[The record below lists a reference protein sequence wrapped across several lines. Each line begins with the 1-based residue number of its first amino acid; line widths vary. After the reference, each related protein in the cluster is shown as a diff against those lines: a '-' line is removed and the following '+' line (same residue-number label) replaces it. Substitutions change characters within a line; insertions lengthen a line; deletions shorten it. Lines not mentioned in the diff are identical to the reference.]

1 MILRTIALKY
11 VSGNERPTSFEAR
24 PGTSFIELD
33 AELAPAVPFVLM
45 TLLYPDEVSSSDL
58 ARLAGPKA
66 ESGWRAELDVAGRSL
81 RISRGFTPASVLLEQ
96 RTNPAEPWAR
106 VAVGASDVRIALSDL
121 LKLPPPTVFEGLH
134 AWINV
139 CPPLEAIADTIA
151 TEDLGELELVG
162 TDALFD
168 DVFAGGSAK
177 RSLSADD
184 RMRVSDE
191 YRRAKTS
198 EFITDQIADTERRL
212 EEAIQKLGA
221 VVDSTGELASIQ
233 RALAN
238 APEVR
243 ELTRAE
249 REIFTE
255 PERRREELERR
266 CAALAAELAEVPVGQ
281 RAAAPQLVK
290 NALFMVGV
298 GLTAGVTM
306 ASLFGGEALRQLAFG
321 NIVAMGI
328 AFAGYLRHVQLLES
342 GSKAIR
348 RIAGLER
355 RSETAERERR
365 DFDRQVQA
373 LREELGMRSIA
384 EVDEARSRREQML
397 AKEDA
402 LRVAHEAAFASEA
415 YRKQESR
422 KVRIEKQLRA
432 LRQAS
437 ARIGDVTV
445 PAFELGTE
453 LEQAGIDPCV
463 VLWRP
468 DDERRELDR
477 MVKRLGQIASK
488 YRLVSEAG
496 LHPKTVASWL
506 KVASRILGR
515 PVEGLM
521 LTAEHALVDEH
532 GAPVLDAMSV
542 SEAIALVE
550 ALRMSLHLTLVKAS
564 APGIHPL
571 SIQVHARR
579 VPDEELRLR
588 LRKMYNGLGEKLQ
601 VVCID
606 TAT

>member
-11 VSGNERPTSFEAR
+11 VSGNERPTSFEVR
-24 PGTSFIELD
+24 PGTSFVELD
-33 AELAPAVPFVLM
+33 PELAPAIPFVLM

-58 ARLAGPKA
+58 ARLAGSKA
-66 ESGWRAELDVAGRSL
+66 ESGWRAEIDVAGRSL

-96 RTNPAEPWAR
+96 RTSPAEPWAR
-106 VAVGASDVRIALSDL
+106 VAIGASDVRVALADV

-134 AWINV
+134 AWVNV
-139 CPPLEAIADTIA
+139 SPPLTGLADTIA
-151 TEDLGELELVG
+151 TDDVGELELVG

-168 DVFAGGSAK
+168 DVFAGSAPK
-177 RSLSADD
+177 RNLSPDD
-184 RMRVSDE
+184 RARVADE

-198 EFITDQIADTERRL
+198 EFIADQIVDTERRL

-221 VVDSTGELASIQ
+221 VVDSTGELAAIQ

-249 REIFTE
+249 RDVFTE

-266 CAALAAELAEVPVGQ
+266 CEALAAELAELPVGH
-281 RAAAPQLVK
+281 RIPRPHLVK

-298 GLTAGVTM
+298 GLTVGVTF
-306 ASLFGGEALRQLAFG
+306 ASLFGGDALRQLAFG

-328 AFAGYLRHVQLLES
+328 AFAGYLRHVQLLEA
-342 GSKAIR
+342 GSAAQR
-348 RIAGLER
+348 RLAGLQR

-365 DFDRQVQA
+365 EFGRQVQA
-373 LREELGMRSIA
+373 LREELGMRSIV
-384 EVDEARSRREQML
+384 EVDEARTRRQQML
-397 AKEDA
+397 EKENA
-402 LRVAHEAAFASEA
+402 LRGAHEAAFSSEA
-415 YRKQESR
+415 YKKQESR
-422 KVRIEKQLRA
+422 KLRVEKQLRA

-437 ARIGDVTV
+437 ARIGDITV

-453 LEQAGIDPCV
+453 LDQAGIDPCV

-477 MVKRLGQIASK
+477 TVKRLGQIASK
-488 YRLVSEAG
+488 YRLISESG
-496 LHPKTVASWL
+496 LHPKTIASWL

-515 PVEGLM
+515 PVEGLT
-521 LTAEHALVDEH
+521 LTAEHALVDDRGE
-532 GAPVLDAMSV
+532 PVLDTLSI
-542 SEAIALVE
+542 SEAVALVE

-606 TAT
+606 TPT